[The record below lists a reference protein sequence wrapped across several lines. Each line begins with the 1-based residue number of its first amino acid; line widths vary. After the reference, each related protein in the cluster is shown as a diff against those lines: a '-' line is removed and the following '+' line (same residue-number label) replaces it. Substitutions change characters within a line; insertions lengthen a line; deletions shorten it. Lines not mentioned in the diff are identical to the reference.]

1 MDVDSGCGQWRSMDV
16 DSESGDSGSGHQWV
30 QTVNGSV
37 DVTVK
42 KVSGCEQWKAQ
53 RMWTVKKA

>member
-1 MDVDSGCGQWRSMDV
+1 MDV

-53 RMWTVKKA
+53 RMWIVKKA